1 MRTSLWVMS
10 GMASRPLTSRM
21 SLSAVMFMPRKNV
34 VTVLPDSIAAVGFA
48 ANSYNFHGTITD
60 AYDLGCELQK
70 KRIECAIMIKA
81 AEADMADDAQ

>member
-34 VTVLPDSIAAVGFA
+34 ATVLPDSIAAVA
-48 ANSYNFHGTITD
+48 VPPTHTTSMAQSPMP
-60 AYDLGCELQK
+60 
-70 KRIECAIMIKA
+70 MI
-81 AEADMADDAQ
+81 